1 MKLYKIRFFLLLSVC
16 LSLTLALSGQV
27 EFVATT
33 DAKQVVTGQYFT
45 VKFAL
50 KNGDGDQFRAPSFS
64 GFQVVGGPSRS
75 QMRSNINGQVSYE
88 VSYGYTLTADK
99 PGKFKIGAATIYA
112 NGETYKTAPLNIEVI
127 KAAKQDANAA
137 NSFIVEATVDHD
149 TGYVGQQITLKY
161 TLYTRQNVRQVDY
174 STLPSFDGFFAQELN
189 NYRSPT
195 EQIVRDGVQYYS
207 RVIKVIALFP
217 QQRGKFNLD
226 PARLVLGVSDG
237 QRTNSFFFNTRLKRY
252 NVSSN
257 GLDIEIL
264 ETPGNPPISYNG
276 AVGDF
281 FLGTKVD
288 KKTVAMDDAVTL
300 TMQIRGNGDGKFIEA
315 PEQPFSDLFDIYD
328 PNLLGDQSQVVDD
341 KIQVTKTYEYLM
353 IPKRTG
359 VIKFNPELTFFNVDS
374 GRYEKIFGQ
383 QYQINVIKGSNRELV
398 DVEDAITELPI
409 PPPVEKLYDQRS
421 QFAYSWMHGGANGI
435 LLIGF
440 VGLLLM
446 YRQKNIKD
454 NEDPALKR
462 KRIAK
467 ERAVTKLSAAKEALD
482 QNDITTYYIRLRS
495 ALQEYLANKMNQES
509 SQLSK
514 EDISKLLTTYNLD
527 NQEHKLLKIMQKGEQ
542 AIYASIAPG
551 DELEDYHISLN
562 IIGAIE
568 EIVL

>member
-1 MKLYKIRFFLLLSVC
+1 MKMFFVLLTFCFSMPV
-16 LSLTLALSGQV
+16 TMHAQV

-33 DAKQVVTGQYFT
+33 DAKQVVTGQYFS

-50 KNGDGDQFRAPSFS
+50 KNGNGDQFRAPSFS

-88 VSYGYTLTADK
+88 VSYEYTLAADK
-99 PGKFKIGAATIYA
+99 PGKFKIGSATIYA
-112 NGETYKTAPLNIEVI
+112 SGETYKTAPLTIEVI

-137 NSFIVEATVDHD
+137 NNFIVEATVDHD

-161 TLYTRQNVRQVDY
+161 TLFTRQNVRQVDY

-217 QQRGKFNLD
+217 QQRGKFTLD

-237 QRTNSFFFNTRLKRY
+237 QRSNSFFFNTRLKRY

-257 GLDIEIL
+257 DLEIEIL
-264 ETPGNPPISYNG
+264 ETPDDPPISYNG

-281 FLGTKVD
+281 FLGSKVD

-300 TMQIRGNGDGKFIEA
+300 TLQIRGNGDGKFIEP
-315 PEQPFSDLFDIYD
+315 PEQPYSDLFDIYD
-328 PNLLGDQSQVVDD
+328 PNLLGDQTQVVDD

-374 GRYEKIFGQ
+374 GRYEKIYGQ
-383 QYQINVIKGSNRELV
+383 QYQVNVIKGSDRELA
-398 DVEDAITELPI
+398 DIEDAITELPI
-409 PPPVEKLYDQRS
+409 PQPVGKLYDQNR
-421 QFAYSWMHGGANGI
+421 QFAFSWMHAGANGA
-435 LLIGF
+435 LLLGF
-440 VGLLLM
+440 IGLLLM
-446 YRQKNIKD
+446 HRNKSVKD

-462 KRIAK
+462 KRIAR
-467 ERAVTKLSAAKEALD
+467 ERAESKLATAKEALD
-482 QNDITTYYIRLRS
+482 ENDITTYYVRLRS
-495 ALQEYLANKMNQES
+495 ALQEYLANKTNQES

-514 EDISKLLTTYNLD
+514 DDISRLLVEYNLEV
-527 NQEHKLLKIMQKGEQ
+527 QEPELLKIMQKGEQ

-551 DELEDYHISLN
+551 DEMEDYHISLN
-562 IIGAIE
+562 IVGAIE
-568 EIVL
+568 EELI

>member
-99 PGKFKIGAATIYA
+99 PGKFKIGTATIYA

>member
-1 MKLYKIRFFLLLSVC
+1 MRLFISKLLNLLAFC
-16 LSLTLALSGQV
+16 LCIVGTLNSQV
-27 EFVATT
+27 QFVATT

-50 KNGDGDQFRAPSFS
+50 KNGDGEQFRPPSFS

-75 QMRSNINGQVSYE
+75 QMRSNINGKVSYE
-88 VSYGYTLTADK
+88 VSFGYTLAADK
-99 PGKFKIGAATIYA
+99 PGKFKIGSATIYA
-112 NGETYKTAPLNIEVI
+112 NGETYKTAPLNIEVV
-127 KAAKQDANAA
+127 KAAKQDGNAA
-137 NSFIVEATVDHD
+137 TNFIVEATVDHD

-161 TLYTRQNVRQVDY
+161 TLFTTQNVRQVDF

-195 EQIVRDGVQYYS
+195 EQVVRDGVQYYS

-217 QQRGKFNLD
+217 QQRGKFKLD
-226 PARLVLGVSDG
+226 PSRLVLGVSDG
-237 QRTNSFFFNTRLKRY
+237 QRSNSFFFSTRLKRY
-252 NVSSN
+252 NAASN

-264 ETPGNPPISYNG
+264 ETPANPPISYNG

-300 TMQIRGNGDGKFIEA
+300 TLQIRGNGDGKFIEP
-315 PEQPFSDLFDIYD
+315 PEQPYSDLFDIYD
-328 PNLLGDQSQVVDD
+328 PNLLGEQTQVVDD

-374 GRYEKIFGQ
+374 SRYEKIYGQ
-383 QYQINVIKGSNRELV
+383 QYQVNVIKGSNRELADIE
-398 DVEDAITELPI
+398 DVITELPI
-409 PPPVEKLYDQRS
+409 PPPVGNLYNQNS
-421 QFAYSWMHGGANGI
+421 QFAFSWIHLSANG
-435 LLIGF
+435 LLLLGF
-440 VGLLLM
+440 VGILGI
-446 YRQKNIKD
+446 YKKKKAQD
-454 NEDPALKR
+454 NEDPAIKR

-467 ERAVTKLSAAKEALD
+467 QRAIAKLSMAKEALD
-482 QNDITTYYIRLRS
+482 QNDITTYYVRLRK
-495 ALQEYLANKMNQES
+495 ALQEYLADKTNQDT

-514 EDISKLLTTYNLD
+514 EHIASLLSDFNLEAQQD
-527 NQEHKLLKIMQKGEQ
+527 QLLNIMQKGEQ

-551 DELEDYHISLN
+551 NESEDYDVSID
-562 IIGAIE
+562 IIGSIE
-568 EIVL
+568 EKLI